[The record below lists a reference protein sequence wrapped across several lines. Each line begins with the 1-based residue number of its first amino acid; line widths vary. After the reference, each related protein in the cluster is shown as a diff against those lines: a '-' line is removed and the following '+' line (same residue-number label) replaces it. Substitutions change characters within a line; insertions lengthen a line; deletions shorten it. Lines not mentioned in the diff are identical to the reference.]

1 MQFDEQSK
9 FLEELKEI
17 GSREKAF
24 EKLKNEEFVKGLIQ
38 FINSEEIV
46 FASISD
52 VHYFGLIN
60 LLPLTT
66 KVIKALIKLDSASN
80 KGRDEITLCIKNCL
94 ISSIDSIFDLGV
106 EEMISDDFIDKLE
119 KYKQTTIDDLKYFKQ
134 ELEDETTTIER
145 RKQLR
150 ADIQNNVNISSKLSQ
165 IDELLKEVDLL
176 IKEISYARQ

>member
-66 KVIKALIKLDSASN
+66 
-80 KGRDEITLCIKNCL
+80 
-94 ISSIDSIFDLGV
+94 
-106 EEMISDDFIDKLE
+106 
-119 KYKQTTIDDLKYFKQ
+119 
-134 ELEDETTTIER
+134 
-145 RKQLR
+145 
-150 ADIQNNVNISSKLSQ
+150 
-165 IDELLKEVDLL
+165 
-176 IKEISYARQ
+176 